1 VNGAKDEAKK
11 QAGSAKEQAEQTGPS
26 SLELVEIRLME

>member
-11 QAGSAKEQAEQTGPS
+11 QAGNAKDQAEQTGTS
-26 SLELVEIRLME
+26 SLDLIMEMEMG